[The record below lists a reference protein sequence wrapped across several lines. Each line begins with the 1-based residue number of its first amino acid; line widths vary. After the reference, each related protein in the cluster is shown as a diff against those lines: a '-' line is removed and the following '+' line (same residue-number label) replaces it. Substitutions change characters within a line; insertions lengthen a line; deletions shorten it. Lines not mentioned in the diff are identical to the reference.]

1 MESFRKIGTI
11 FAALDGATPDALAF
25 ASLPELADAIVDRL
39 ERLTPASPASDVL
52 DLIDLVET
60 CGCGGLA
67 SNDSSQTRQSRA
79 MRRVRSSRSR
89 VDRSRARSWLQSRY
103 YRSEA

>member
-52 DLIDLVET
+52 DLIDLVEK
-60 CGCGGLA
+60 CDEVLKGMDLA
-67 SNDSSQTRQSRA
+67 RLPAIDTHA
-79 MRRVRSSRSR
+79 DV
-89 VDRSRARSWLQSRY
+89 A
-103 YRSEA
+103 A